1 MPALEKVLGVKA
13 LAVKGWSQGEIANA
27 MQINQS
33 TVSRWLKISV
43 DPELLDELELRKDEP
58 EDIVIADLIARA
70 YEQQQDG
77 VEKVVSTPVLS
88 ENIQLQYSIELDRL
102 NGYSA
107 ALQFIIDR
115 DKGSSNKA
123 HQVIKAIE
131 AGVRV
136 SDRRAKYLGLDTPLR
151 TETSAN
157 VRYVIDGVDTAK
169 LKIGRAHV

>member
-1 MPALEKVLGVKA
+1 MPALEKILGVKA
-13 LAVKGWSQGEIANA
+13 LAVKGWTQREIGASQGVNA
-27 MQINQS
+27 S
-33 TVSRWLKISV
+33 TICRWLKMAV
-43 DPELLDELELRKDEP
+43 DSEVLDELERRKDEP
-58 EDIVIADLIARA
+58 DDVVIADILAKIGER
-70 YEQQQDG
+70 QQEGIERIMSD
-77 VEKVVSTPVLS
+77 PVLS
-88 ENIQLQYSIELDRL
+88 EDIKLQYSLELERL
-102 NGYSA
+102 DGYTAS
-107 ALQFIIDR
+107 LQSIIDR

-169 LKIGRAHV
+169 LT